1 MSNTKAANK
10 RKRLREALLH
20 HEGPIPFD
28 LGSTAVTGAHVSIV
42 EGLRNRYGLAKKPVK
57 VHEPYQMLGLIE
69 DDLCGALGVDTTG
82 VFAKNTMF
90 GFPAESWKE
99 WRTPWGQ
106 DVLVPEGFRTTKTDG
121 GDLLIYP
128 EGDTSVA
135 PSGKMP
141 AGGFF
146 FDSIIRQDPIDEE
159 RLDPKDNLE
168 EFTPITSADV
178 AYFKRSVD
186 EAGRKPGGVVANFGG
201 TAVGDIALVPGP
213 FMKHPHG
220 IRDVTEWYISTAT
233 RQDYLHTVFDRQTQI
248 AVENLKRISTEIGD
262 AVDVV
267 FICGTDFGAQSTQFC
282 SAETFDSLY
291 APYYRRM
298 NTWIHENTSWK
309 TFKHSCGAIAP
320 LLSHMV
326 DAGFDIIN
334 PVQLSA
340 AGMDAADL
348 KQRHGERIVF
358 WGGGVDTQKTLPFG
372 TPADVRKEVL
382 SRCKI
387 LGKGGGFVFNPVHNI
402 QARTPIENVVAMID
416 AIHEYNGEKRR

>member
-1 MSNTKAANK
+1 MSPARHGKGK
-10 RKRLREALLH
+10 QRVLDALSH
-20 HEGPIPFD
+20 RDGPVPFD
-28 LGSTAVTGAHVSIV
+28 LGSTAVTGIHVSIV
-42 EGLRNRYGLAKKPVK
+42 EGLRKHYGLAKRPVK
-57 VHEPYQMLGLIE
+57 IHEPYQMLGLVE
-69 DDLCGALGVDTTG
+69 DDLCSAMGVDTRG

-90 GFPAESWKE
+90 GFPAEVWKE

-106 DVLVPEGFRTTKTDG
+106 DVLVPEGFRTTTADN

-128 EGDTSVA
+128 EGDVTVS

-141 AGGFF
+141 VGGLY
-146 FDSIIRQDPIDEE
+146 FDSIIRQEPIDEL

-168 EFTPITSADV
+168 EFSQISAGEL
-178 AYFKRSVD
+178 AYFKRSVG
-186 EAGRKPGGVVANFGG
+186 EAAQKPGAVVANFGG

-233 RQDYLHTVFDRQTQI
+233 RQDYLHSVFDAQTRI
-248 AVENLKRISTEIGD
+248 AVENLQRIHAEIGN

-282 SAETFDSLY
+282 SPETFDSLY

-298 NTWIHENTSWK
+298 NTWIHENASWK

-320 LLSHMV
+320 LLSHMI

-340 AGMDAADL
+340 AGMDASEL
-348 KQRHGERIVF
+348 KERHGARVVF

-372 TPADVRKEVL
+372 TPADVRRQVL
-382 SRCKI
+382 SRCKV
-387 LGKGGGFVFNPVHNI
+387 LGQGGGFVFNPVHNV

-416 AIHEYNGEKRR
+416 AVHEYNGEKV

>member
-1 MSNTKAANK
+1 MSRAAAAS
-10 RKRLREALLH
+10 RKQRLREALRH

-42 EGLRNRYGLAKKPVK
+42 EGLRRHYGLETRPVK
-57 VHEPYQMLGLIE
+57 IHEPYQMLGMIE
-69 DDLCGALGVDTTG
+69 EDLCSALGVDTTG

-90 GFPAESWKE
+90 GFPADSWKE
-99 WRTPWGQ
+99 WRAPWGQ
-106 DVLVPEGFRTTKTDG
+106 EVLVPEGFRTTTTET

-146 FDSIIRQDPIDEE
+146 FDSIIRQEPIDEE

-168 EFTPITSADV
+168 EFTPVSSAEI
-178 AYFKRSVD
+178 AYFKRAVS
-186 EAGRKPGGVVANFGG
+186 EANGKPGGVVANFGG

-233 RQDYLHTVFDRQTQI
+233 RQDYLHTVFDRQTRI
-248 AVENLKRISTEIGD
+248 AVENLEQIHREIGD
-262 AVDVV
+262 TVDVV

-282 SAETFDSLY
+282 SPETFDSLY

-298 NTWIHENTSWK
+298 NAWIHENTSWK

-320 LLSHMV
+320 LLSHMI

-340 AGMDAADL
+340 VGMDAAEL
-348 KQRHGERIVF
+348 KQRHGERVVF

-382 SRCKI
+382 SRCRI
-387 LGKGGGFVFNPVHNI
+387 LGKSGGFVFNSVHNV
-402 QARTPIENVVAMID
+402 QARTPVENVVAMID
-416 AIHEYNGEKRR
+416 AIHEYNGEKTG